1 MKKEKELDERRKN
14 EKLILSPDHPVR
26 KLLLRMRERHC
37 SRIFPT
43 TLIVD
48 IEQVSMARNRNINF
62 FFFESLFFWFFRNM
76 APNCREKFW
85 QKISVQSSS
94 TIK

>member
-62 FFFESLFFWFFRNM
+62 FFSNPYSFGFFAIWLLIAEKNFGRKFRFSH
-76 APNCREKFW
+76 R
-85 QKISVQSSS
+85 QL
-94 TIK
+94 